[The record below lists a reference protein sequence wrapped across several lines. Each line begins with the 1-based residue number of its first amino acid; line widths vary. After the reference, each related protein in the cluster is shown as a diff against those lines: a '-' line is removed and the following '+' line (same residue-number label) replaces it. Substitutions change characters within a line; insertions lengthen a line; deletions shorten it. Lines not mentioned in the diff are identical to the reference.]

1 MLSLLYL
8 EGPSFVQFS
17 ISTGAGNTVGTCRGV
32 LFVLD
37 VIKVW
42 YYRIVEKR
50 FS

>member
-1 MLSLLYL
+1 VFARLFSFTALPLQALAMLLALVVVY
-8 EGPSFVQFS
+8 
-17 ISTGAGNTVGTCRGV
+17 